1 MTGCSS
7 STPPNVANSPAA
19 YSNEPVV
26 QQMKLKGET
35 VKPDPNVAKEAA
47 AALQSNPH
55 MPDSV
60 KAQVLARVQ
69 AQLAAQESQR
79 Q

>member
-1 MTGCSS
+1 
-7 STPPNVANSPAA
+7 
-19 YSNEPVV
+19 
-26 QQMKLKGET
+26 MKLKGET